1 MRPSFT
7 YCALILSATAWAA
20 GAQAPPQPERLDTTI
35 RAVRKLIDS
44 GHPAEALETLR
55 ATDAG
60 TAGSRGQARLAFY
73 EARAYNALGNQ
84 GKAVAAYEHAI
95 AIEPAYGAAMN
106 NLALLLSQN
115 GNHVRAAALLKKAV
129 ALDDPR
135 RPLYLKN
142 YAAAA
147 EKMGDLDEARRV
159 YAQLAAEQPDNVD
172 AQLQSIRLLN
182 DPRRMALQLMKLSNR
197 GEASAAQSLALDLLA
212 KPFDAAGKRALL
224 SVVAGTLADQHIPL
238 KQFASLP
245 VSPRLDTLH
254 SDPLIAQGID
264 EILQLYGGIVDP
276 DRYGWWRSP
285 ERDERFGALIR
296 DAGASCAAALDKAKA
311 EGYFKL
317 AIEYADGTD
326 TGAFI
331 ELADLY
337 YSQSRIADL
346 DALARR
352 YEKQL
357 VAAKTESIKT
367 ADYAAEYRFHVALGT
382 MYAYLQRWGSDRDA
396 TSAIFQLTQAG
407 RASSDYNRTVKWGPR
422 IPNDPKTIELLATA
436 YQKANDRA
444 RALSI
449 RVDAAAAFAAEGRKT
464 AATALLKPIKTDPAI
479 ITDPAVRT
487 RYAAVTETLAKPF
500 EFTAEITFPDSV
512 DVALSS
518 VVPNAASLP
527 PKIGKLIASLIANY
541 VQAETDDDRDR
552 AETTL
557 RKLGVSDLNPT
568 TMSRVTGEFVVEA
581 GGKPQRYRYTV
592 RSQ

>member
-1 MRPSFT
+1 MRTPFT
-7 YCALILSATAWAA
+7 YCALLLSATALSAV
-20 GAQAPPQPERLDTTI
+20 AQAPPLDTTI

-44 GHPAEALETLR
+44 DHPAEALATLR

-60 TAGSRGQARLAFY
+60 AAGSRGQARIAFY
-73 EARAYNALGNQ
+73 EARAYNKLGDQ
-84 GKAVAAYEHAI
+84 GKAAAAYEHAI

-106 NLALLLSQN
+106 NLALLLSQK
-115 GNHVRAAALLKKAV
+115 GDHARAAALLKKAV

-147 EKMGDLDEARRV
+147 EKIGDLDEARRV

-172 AQLQSIRLLN
+172 AQLQSIRLLD

-197 GEASAAQSLALDLLA
+197 GEVSAAQSLALDLLA

-224 SVVAGTLADQHIPL
+224 SVVAGTLAGQHIPP
-238 KQFASLP
+238 KQFASAP
-245 VSPRLDTLH
+245 VSPRLDALRG
-254 SDPLIAQGID
+254 DPQIAPGIA
-264 EILQLYGGIVDP
+264 EILLLYAGNIDP
-276 DRYGWWRSP
+276 ARYAWWRSP

-296 DAGASCAAALDKAKA
+296 DAGTSANDPKKSEA
-311 EGYFKL
+311 YFKL
-317 AIEYADGTD
+317 ALDYAGGTD
-326 TGAFI
+326 TAAFI

-337 YSQSRIADL
+337 YSQNRIADL

-352 YEKQL
+352 YEKPMF
-357 VAAKTESIKT
+357 AAKAESINT
-367 ADYAAEYRFHVALGT
+367 ADYAAEYRFHIALGT

-407 RASSDYNRTVKWGPR
+407 RAAADYNRTVKWGPR

-436 YQKANDRA
+436 YQKSNDLA

-449 RVDAAAAFAAEGRKT
+449 RVDAASGFAAEGRKS
-464 AATALLKPIKTDPAI
+464 AANGLLKPIKANPAI
-479 ITDPAVRT
+479 ITDPAVRA
-487 RYAAVTETLAKPF
+487 RYAAVIETLAKPF
-500 EFTAEITFPDSV
+500 VYNTEIGFPDSV
-512 DVALSS
+512 DVALTA
-518 VVPNAASLP
+518 VVPNVASLP
-527 PKIGKLIASLIANY
+527 PKTGQLIASLIANY
-541 VQAETDDDRDR
+541 VQAETEDDRDR
-552 AETTL
+552 AENTL

-581 GGKPQRYRYTV
+581 GGKPRRYRYTV